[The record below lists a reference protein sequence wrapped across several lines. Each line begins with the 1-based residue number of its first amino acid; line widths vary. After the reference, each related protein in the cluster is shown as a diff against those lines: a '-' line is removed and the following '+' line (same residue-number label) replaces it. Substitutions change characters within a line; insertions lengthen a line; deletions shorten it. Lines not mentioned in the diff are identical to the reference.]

1 MLYHASVLTREQ
13 VLEAPVLHVGDL
25 SQAKVVFDDFVY
37 KSKCIIYFKNM
48 SEKISDN
55 NIRTTPLLTTVLYKN
70 PDIYEFDV
78 NLVNL
83 LYKNIHFTDNELNCV
98 HVLHAQHHNYPLS
111 TSIINSANFDK
122 CVNDPYEGFY
132 YLNKGYTLEY
142 ENVAEGGGTSYLVPA
157 PWLALTRET
166 TPEEL
171 SSAVY
176 LRRPSALERAI
187 GGVLNNRC

>member
-25 SQAKVVFDDFVY
+25 AQAKVVFDDFVY
-37 KSKCIIYFKNM
+37 KSKCVFYFKNI

-55 NIRTTPLLTTVLYKN
+55 NTLEQPLHATVLYKK
-70 PDIYEFDV
+70 PDIYEFAKHFFLYN
-78 NLVNL
+78 NL
-83 LYKNIHFTDNELNCV
+83 YQDNEVNCI

-111 TSIINSANFDK
+111 TSIINSANFDD